1 MFTGLIQALGKI
13 VALHP
18 NPPVATEN
26 LRLTVQSELFTLRP
40 WQLGDSVAINGVCL
54 TIVAQDVD
62 KITVELS
69 PETLRL
75 TTFAKIC
82 LGQIVNLEPALTL
95 QTALGGHLVTGHV
108 DGLGS
113 IRAID
118 QQGDCFS
125 VEFITPSDLLPY
137 LSVKGSI
144 TVDGV
149 SLTVNAVSADSF
161 TVMII
166 PHTWEKT
173 IFQFYQVDSLVNLE
187 VDMIARYLARLLAAQ
202 GLLPSAL

>member
-18 NPPVATEN
+18 NPPVADEN
-26 LRLTVQSELFTLRP
+26 LRLTVQSELFTQKT

-54 TIVAQDVD
+54 TIVEQAID
-62 KITVELS
+62 KVTVELS

-75 TTFAKIC
+75 TTFAQVS
-82 LGQIVNLEPALTL
+82 LGQMVNLEPALTL

-113 IRAID
+113 IRSIIAQD
-118 QQGDCFS
+118 DCFA
-125 VEFITPSDLLPY
+125 VEFITPAALLPY

-166 PHTWEKT
+166 PHTWQKT
-173 IFQFYQVDSLVNLE
+173 IFQFYQKDSLVNLE

-202 GLLPSAL
+202 GILPSAL